1 MLAHLQKIIPRKV
14 KTKLLTTLGL
24 LITIMV
30 IVPSFLSYRTTMQT
44 VEADQAEELTI
55 AAGQVLSTLTREK
68 PEQLRLLAHSVAGMP
83 SIQDNVMYQGREM
96 LLDVAAPLYAGLKNI
111 IDLNVFHF
119 HLPPATSFLRLQKP
133 EKFGDDLSGF
143 RKTVVSVNQTQK
155 DAVGIEAGVAGIS
168 IRAVVPVLFLNKK
181 HVGSVEFGA
190 PIDDS
195 LLQQIKTSL
204 NEEIAVLVPDGE
216 AFKFQ
221 AKTDDLTVADSQY
234 PFLRDM
240 LQSED
245 VKVQRSQKNGHDRMT
260 AYARLV
266 DYSGQSVGVLTISK
280 DIGPIIAAARK
291 SALLSAGIGLIAL
304 LSIQTFVYFLFVRLI
319 DRPIIRLTSLLESAS
334 QGNLTT
340 DFDTAQIAPV
350 NCSQITRCDNKSCSM
365 YDKTGYCW
373 EEAGSTAEKVQCQ
386 MIINGKY
393 SSCGQCREVFR
404 AVVRDEFS
412 ELNAF
417 MHSFFTSVR
426 TLVRDVRTNCSKL
439 SDSSHTLTEV
449 SVQIEAGSTD
459 SAQRANAVAAATQQ
473 MSANMTSVAAAT
485 EEAAANV
492 NVMTTATEGIR
503 GSVREIQHSTQN
515 AKGITG
521 DAVTKAAD
529 ISVNVDQLGVA
540 ALDIGKV
547 TETIM
552 EISAQTNLLALNA
565 TIEAARAGE
574 AGKGFAVVAN
584 EIKGLAQQ
592 TAEATDEIKAR
603 IEGIQ
608 GSTDTTVKG
617 IRKISDIITEIDT
630 IVTGIAFSLDEQ
642 NMTMTELTT
651 NIAEAGTGIDE
662 VSGNVAESSI
672 VSQQIAAD
680 IAEVNKAVGAISLE
694 TGGVKEN
701 AAELERLAQSLTK
714 DIRKYQI

>member
-1 MLAHLQKIIPRKV
+1 MLAHLQKLIPRKV

-24 LITIMV
+24 LITVMIV
-30 IVPSFLSYRTTMQT
+30 VPSFLAYRSTMQS
-44 VEADQAEELTI
+44 VETDQAEALKT
-55 AAGQVLSTLTREK
+55 AADQVLTTLTKEK
-68 PEQLRLLAHSVAGMP
+68 PEQLRLLAHTVAGMP

-96 LLDVAAPLYAGLKNI
+96 LLDVAAPLYTELKKI

-119 HLPPATSFLRLQKP
+119 HLPPAISFLRLQNP

-143 RKTVVSVNQTQK
+143 RKTVVSVNQTQQ
-155 DAVGIEAGVAGIS
+155 DAVGIEAGVTGIS

-181 HVGSVEFGA
+181 HVGSVEFGV

-195 LLQQIKTSL
+195 LLRQIKAAI
-204 NEEIAVLVPDGE
+204 NKEIAIVVPDGE

-221 AKTDDLTVADSQY
+221 AQTDDLALADSEY
-234 PFLRDM
+234 PFLRGM
-240 LQSED
+240 LQNKD
-245 VKVQRSQKNGHDRMT
+245 VTIQHSQKKGHDWLT
-260 AYARLV
+260 AYSRLI
-266 DYSGQSVGVLTISK
+266 DYSGQSVGVLAVSK
-280 DIGPIIAAARK
+280 EIGPILAAARK
-291 SALLSAGIGLIAL
+291 SALFSAGIGLIAL
-304 LSIQTFVYFLFVRLI
+304 LSIQVFVYFLFVRLI
-319 DRPIIRLTSLLESAS
+319 DRPIVRLTSMLQSAS
-334 QGNLTT
+334 QGDLTS
-340 DFDTAQIAPV
+340 DFETAQIAPV
-350 NCSQITRCDNKSCSM
+350 NCSKITHCDNKSCSM
-365 YDKTGYCW
+365 YDQTGYCW
-373 EEAGSTAEKVQCQ
+373 EEAGSTAENLQCQ
-386 MIINGKY
+386 MIISGKY
-393 SSCGQCREVFR
+393 SSCSQCREVFR
-404 AVVRDEFS
+404 TVVRDEFS

-426 TLVRDVRTNCSKL
+426 TLVHDVRHNSTSL
-439 SDSSHTLTEV
+439 SNSSHTLAEV
-449 SVQIEAGSTD
+449 SVQIEAESTD

-529 ISVNVDQLGVA
+529 ISVKVDELGVA

-584 EIKGLAQQ
+584 EIKGLAKQ

-608 GSTDTTVKG
+608 GSTEITVKG
-617 IRKISDIITEIDT
+617 IRSISDIITEIDT
-630 IVTGIAFSLDEQ
+630 IVSNIALSLDEQ

-651 NIAEAGTGIDE
+651 NIAEAGKGIGE
-662 VSGNVAESSI
+662 VSENVAESSM

-680 IAEVNKAVGAISLE
+680 IAEVNRAVNAISLE
-694 TGGVKEN
+694 TGGVKQN
-701 AAELERLAQSLTK
+701 AEELNMLSTSLK
-714 DIRKYQI
+714 DLIKKYKI